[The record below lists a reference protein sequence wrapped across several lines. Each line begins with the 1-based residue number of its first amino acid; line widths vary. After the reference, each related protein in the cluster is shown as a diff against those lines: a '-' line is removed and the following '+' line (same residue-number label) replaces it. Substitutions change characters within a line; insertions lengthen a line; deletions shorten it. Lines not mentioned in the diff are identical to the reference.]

1 MILLNKNQLQDIKLN
16 RRWETHKYGNIGDV
30 SDEILRL
37 IAAREGFNRFFDF
50 GAIKEDELMRCSV
63 CINIE

>member
-50 GAIKEDELMRCSV
+50 GAIKEDELMTCSV